1 VSSALNTSTSVG
13 LSVSQ
18 LVIKYG
24 NVTAVDHVSF
34 TAQPGRVT
42 VILGPN
48 GAGKT
53 STIEACEGFLAP
65 TAGSVQVLGLNP
77 FLQRKQLNRLMGI
90 MLQDGGIYPSARVG
104 ELVQQYCALYGNGV
118 DANALIARVG
128 LQDVAT
134 TTYRRLSGGEKQRLS
149 LALALAA
156 LPKIIFLDEPTS
168 GIDVNGRDLVRSI
181 IRELRD
187 SGCCVIVATHELD
200 EAERIA
206 DDVLVFHRGNV
217 VASGT
222 LHELRSGREEIRFRS
237 HSLIDVHSLST
248 TLGYT
253 VEQTRQSE
261 FTIAGTS
268 DSRVIVQLTDWAKA
282 NNVDIGD
289 IGAGSQR
296 LDDVFRRLTA
306 EPAS

>member
-1 VSSALNTSTSVG
+1 MSSALNTSTSVG

-118 DANALIARVG
+118 DATALIARVG
-128 LQDVAT
+128 LQAVAS

-187 SGCCVIVATHELD
+187 TGCCVIVATHELD

-248 TLGYT
+248 TLGFT

-268 DSRVIVQLTDWAKA
+268 DSRVIVQLADWAKA

>member
-1 VSSALNTSTSVG
+1 MSSALNTSTSVG

-248 TLGYT
+248 TLGYA

-261 FTIAGTS
+261 FTVAGTS

>member
-1 VSSALNTSTSVG
+1 MSSALNTSTSVG

-53 STIEACEGFLAP
+53 STIEACEGFLSP

-118 DANALIARVG
+118 DANALVARVG
-128 LQDVAT
+128 LQAVAT

-187 SGCCVIVATHELD
+187 TGCCVIVATHELD

-261 FTIAGTS
+261 FTVAGTS

-282 NNVDIGD
+282 NNVDVGD

-306 EPAS
+306 EPTT

>member
-1 VSSALNTSTSVG
+1 MSSALNTSTSVG

-53 STIEACEGFLAP
+53 STIEACEGFLSP

-128 LQDVAT
+128 LQAVAS

-261 FTIAGTS
+261 FTVAGTS

>member
-1 VSSALNTSTSVG
+1 MSSALNTSTSVG

-53 STIEACEGFLAP
+53 STIEACEGFLSP

-128 LQDVAT
+128 LQAVAS

-261 FTIAGTS
+261 FTVAGTS

-306 EPAS
+306 EPTS

>member
-1 VSSALNTSTSVG
+1 MSSALNTSTSVG

-118 DANALIARVG
+118 DANALVARVG
-128 LQDVAT
+128 LQAVAG

-261 FTIAGTS
+261 FTVAGTS

>member
-1 VSSALNTSTSVG
+1 MSSSVG

-24 NVTAVDHVSF
+24 DVTAVDHVSF

-53 STIEACEGFLAP
+53 STIEACEGFLSP
-65 TAGSVQVLGLNP
+65 TSGSIQVLGLNP
-77 FLQRKQLNRLMGI
+77 FLQRKQLNQIMGI

-104 ELVQQYCALYGNGV
+104 ELIRQYCALYGNGV
-118 DANALIARVG
+118 DANALVTRVG
-128 LQDVAT
+128 LHHVVA

-156 LPKIIFLDEPTS
+156 RPQIIFLDEPTS
-168 GIDVNGRDLVRSI
+168 GIDVHGRDLVRLI

-187 SGCCVIVATHELD
+187 GGCCVIVATHELD

-206 DDVLVFHRGNV
+206 DDVLVFHRGNI

-237 HSLIDVHSLST
+237 SSLIDLHSLST
-248 TLGYT
+248 TLGFPI
-253 VEQTRQSE
+253 EQIRQHE
-261 FTIAGTS
+261 FTVAGTS

-282 NNVDIGD
+282 NNVLIGD

-296 LDDVFRRLTA
+296 LDDVFRQLTG

>member
-1 VSSALNTSTSVG
+1 VSSALHVSESVG
-13 LSVSQ
+13 LSVSH

-24 NVTAVDHVSF
+24 DITAVDHVSF
-34 TAQPGRVT
+34 TALSGRVT

-53 STIEACEGFLAP
+53 STIEACEGFLVP
-65 TAGSVQVLGLNP
+65 TAGSVHVLGLSP
-77 FLQRKQLNRLMGI
+77 MAQRKQLNRQMGI
-90 MLQDGGIYPSARVG
+90 MLQEGGIYPSARVG
-104 ELVQQYCALYGNGV
+104 ELVRQYCALYGNGV
-118 DANALIARVG
+118 DAAALISRVG
-128 LQDVAT
+128 LESVNS

-149 LALALAA
+149 LALALAVR
-156 LPKIIFLDEPTS
+156 PQIIFLDEPTS

-187 SGCCVIVATHELD
+187 AGCCVIVATHELD

-206 DDVLVFHRGNV
+206 DDVLIFHRGNI

-222 LHELRSGREEIRFRS
+222 LDQLRSGREEIRFRS
-237 HSLIDVHSLST
+237 LSRIDLHSLST
-248 TLGYT
+248 TLGLP
-253 VEQTRQSE
+253 VEQTRLHE

-282 NNVDIGD
+282 NNVEIRD

-296 LDDVFRRLTA
+296 LDDVFRKLTA
-306 EPAS
+306 ESAT